1 MRRASQAMAALA
13 LLAAACTVANP
24 APRSWQRS
32 IAQAQRSKYGAWTIV
47 ELHGG
52 KQLDGEL
59 IAVEPERLL
68 LGSRG
73 RLVPVAI
80 DAIAEVTLS
89 AYTADASGLV
99 AGTGLGVLSTISHGW
114 FLIFSAPLW
123 ALIGGGLSRS
133 VSGEGFPTA
142 DDPEEI
148 ADLRK
153 WARFPQGLP
162 AGFLERKP
170 SPPTRPPVPAAPRGG
185 DGEVCYPNFTCN
197 AGLEC
202 DRASGRCRPMP
213 PLGGAGGRCYANG
226 SCDAGLVCQEG
237 TCAPPP

>member
-1 MRRASQAMAALA
+1 MRRASPAVAALA

-24 APRSWQRS
+24 APKGWQRD
-32 IAQAQRSKYGAWTIV
+32 IDQAQRSKYGAWTIV
-47 ELHGG
+47 ELDGG
-52 KQLDGEL
+52 KEVDGEL

-73 RLVPVAI
+73 RLVPVPIGAI
-80 DAIAEVTLS
+80 HEVTLS

-99 AGTGLGVLSTISHGW
+99 ASTGLGVLSTISHGW

-133 VSGEGFPTA
+133 ASGDGFLTA
-142 DDPEEI
+142 DDPAEI
-148 ADLRK
+148 AELRK

-170 SPPTRPPVPAAPRGG
+170 SPPPPVPAAPRGG
-185 DGEVCYPNFTCN
+185 DGEVCYANLTCN

-202 DRASGRCRPMP
+202 DRVSVRCRPLP

-226 SCDAGLVCQEG
+226 TCDAGLVCQEG